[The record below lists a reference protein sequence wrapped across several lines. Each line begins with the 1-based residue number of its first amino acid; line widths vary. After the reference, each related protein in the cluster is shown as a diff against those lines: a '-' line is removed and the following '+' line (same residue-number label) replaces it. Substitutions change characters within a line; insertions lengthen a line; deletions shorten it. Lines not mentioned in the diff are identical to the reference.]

1 MNEQIQKSKA
11 GQGLGIAGFVLG
23 LTALIISWIPCLGTW
38 AFLPGVVAIVLSA
51 IALVQANKGNGAKGL
66 IIAALVVSIIGTG
79 VAGYQWYYWKYV
91 FVNQFEEGMQ
101 NWADDMENLVEDMD
115 EEFSN
120 GGMKDALEEMEEN
133 LQSLSEDMSDE
144 FSDEDW
150 DKLIEEGDFDAV
162 LDEYEAMIQD
172 YIDFVKKAEKGDLTA
187 LSSYMKLA
195 SKVTIVSMKLATI
208 MPKLTPEQMER
219 FNEIDE
225 KYKDN
230 LQ

>member
-38 AFLPGVVAIVLSA
+38 AFLPGIVAIVLSA
-51 IALVQANKGNGAKGL
+51 IALIQANKGNGAKGL
-66 IIAALVVSIIGTG
+66 IIAALIVSIIGTG

-101 NWADDMENLVEDMD
+101 DWADEMEEAMD
-115 EEFSN
+115 E
-120 GGMKDALEEMEEN
+120 GGIFDDLESSLQDLSEEMEEAV
-133 LQSLSEDMSDE
+133 EDINQDMA
-144 FSDEDW
+144 DEDW
-150 DKLIEEGDFDAV
+150 DKLIEDGDFDAV
-162 LDEYEAMIQD
+162 LDEYEEMIQQ
-172 YIDFVKKAEKGDLTA
+172 YIDFVEKAEDGDLSA
-187 LSSYMKLA
+187 LGSYMKLA
-195 SKVTIVSMKLATI
+195 SKLTIVSMKLATI
-208 MPKLTPEQMER
+208 MPKLTPEQLER

-225 KYKDN
+225 KYQDN